1 MFMTV
6 LGVIWTAEDYAS
18 SPIVTSVTVKNQHK
32 LEFPAVTLCNLNKL
46 HCGNLYLRILNC
58 SEDVS
63 ESIKS
68 MILIVVSN
76 TFLLHLYLIIISS
89 ITIFRLQIALRG

>member
-68 MILIVVSN
+68 MILIVVIR
-76 TFLLHLYLIIISS
+76 FYYIYI
-89 ITIFRLQIALRG
+89 